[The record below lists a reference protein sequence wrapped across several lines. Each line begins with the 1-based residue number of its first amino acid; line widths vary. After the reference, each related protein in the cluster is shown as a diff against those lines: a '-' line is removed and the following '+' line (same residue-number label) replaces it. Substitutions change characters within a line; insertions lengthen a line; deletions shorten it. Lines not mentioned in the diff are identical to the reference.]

1 MRQSPP
7 ISIIFPAQVLEEGG
21 LDRALSS
28 HRNAIDLV
36 ARLADRYQISAIHPL
51 LELCRAALMRSHLT
65 VAVLG
70 RFKAGKSSFIN
81 HLIEEMFF
89 QWV

>member
-1 MRQSPP
+1 
-7 ISIIFPAQVLEEGG
+7 VLEEDG
-21 LDRALSS
+21 LDRTLSS
-28 HRNAIDLV
+28 HRSVIDLV
-36 ARLADRYQISAIHPL
+36 AGLADRYQILAIRPL
-51 LELCRAALMRSHLT
+51 LKICPAATMRSHLT